1 MYEPRLILNFLS
13 HLALKHDRLGQ
24 EDKGNIELTH
34 FK

>member
-34 FK
+34 LK

>member
-24 EDKGNIELTH
+24 EDKENIELTYL
-34 FK
+34 K